1 MERKRMFKLGKL
13 KIPHRK
19 HTAEMKDS
27 RIPTPQSVTLPMSQ
41 YIGAPAI
48 PVVKIND
55 KVCVGTKIAEADGK
69 ISAAIHSPVSGTVK
83 KIGDFLLS
91 NGNTCQAITI
101 ESDGEMTLD
110 PGITPPTVTNAA
122 ELCQAIRES
131 GLVGLGGAG
140 FPTANK
146 LENAISK
153 DIDTIIVNA
162 AECEPYI
169 TIDNRTMLDGT
180 SYVVRGV
187 KIIEEFIPGPQQI
200 IIAIEENKPEAVSKL
215 KAAFEGDSRVRIEV
229 LPSTYPQGAECV
241 LIYNL
246 LGRVVP
252 EGKLPSDIGCVMFN
266 VTSVAFFAHYLET
279 GIPFIW
285 KTVTV
290 DGSAVKSPKNVTAPI
305 GTSIRDILSFVD
317 ADFDDIGKVLYGGP
331 MMGIAAYSLDDPIYK
346 NTGAIIVLNKKDSEP
361 KKEYPCI
368 HCGKCIAHCPVGL
381 NPTAFV
387 KAMKLENKDERAAML
402 EDECVLSCI
411 DCGCCS
417 YVCPSRRPLAENNK
431 LAKNDLKNYRSSK
444 NN

>member
-1 MERKRMFKLGKL
+1 MFKLGKL

-19 HTAEMKDS
+19 HTAEMKDL

-83 KIGDFLLS
+83 KIGDFLLA
-91 NGNTCQAITI
+91 NGKTCQAITI

-110 PGITPPTVTNAA
+110 PGITPPTVTNAT

-153 DIDTIIVNA
+153 DIDTIIVHA

-187 KIIEEFIPGPQQI
+187 KLIEEYIPGSQQI
-200 IIAIEENKPEAVSKL
+200 VIAVEENKPQAVAKL
-215 KAAFEGDSRVRIEV
+215 KAAFEGDAKVRIEV
-229 LPSTYPQGAECV
+229 LPST
-241 LIYNL
+241 
-246 LGRVVP
+246 
-252 EGKLPSDIGCVMFN
+252 
-266 VTSVAFFAHYLET
+266 
-279 GIPFIW
+279 
-285 KTVTV
+285 
-290 DGSAVKSPKNVTAPI
+290 
-305 GTSIRDILSFVD
+305 
-317 ADFDDIGKVLYGGP
+317 
-331 MMGIAAYSLDDPIYK
+331 
-346 NTGAIIVLNKKDSEP
+346 
-361 KKEYPCI
+361 
-368 HCGKCIAHCPVGL
+368 
-381 NPTAFV
+381 
-387 KAMKLENKDERAAML
+387 
-402 EDECVLSCI
+402 
-411 DCGCCS
+411 
-417 YVCPSRRPLAENNK
+417 
-431 LAKNDLKNYRSSK
+431 
-444 NN
+444 

>member
-1 MERKRMFKLGKL
+1 MFKLGKL

-19 HTAEMKDS
+19 HTADMKDS
-27 RIPTPQSVTLPMSQ
+27 RIPTPSTVILPMSQ

-48 PVVKIND
+48 PVVKVND
-55 KVCVGTKIAEADGK
+55 KVCVGTKVAEADGK

-83 KIGDFLLS
+83 KIGDFLLA
-91 NGNTCQAITI
+91 NGKTCQAITI

-110 PGITPPTVTNAA
+110 SGITPPTVTNSE

-153 DIDTIIVNA
+153 NIDTIIVNA

-169 TIDNRTMLDGT
+169 TIDNRTMIDGT
-180 SYVVRGV
+180 DYVVRGV
-187 KIIEEFIPGPQQI
+187 QIIEKYIPGPQKI
-200 IIAIEENKPEAVSKL
+200 IIAVEENKPVAIEKMREAFK
-215 KAAFEGDSRVRIEV
+215 GDAKVEIAV
-229 LPSTYPQGAECV
+229 LPSLYPQGAEGL

-246 LGRVVP
+246 VGKVVP
-252 EGKLPSDIGCVMFN
+252 EGKLPSDVGCVMFN

-279 GIPFIW
+279 GIPFVW

-305 GTSIRDILSFVD
+305 GTSLRDILTFVD
-317 ADFDDIGKVLYGGP
+317 VDFDDIGKVLYGGP

-346 NTGAIIVLNKKDSEP
+346 NTSAVIAINKKDAQP

-368 HCGKCIAHCPVGL
+368 HCGKCVSHCPMGL

-387 KAMKLENKDERAAML
+387 KAMKIENKDERAAAL
-402 EDECVLSCI
+402 ESADVLSCI
-411 DCGCCS
+411 DCGSCS
-417 YVCPSRRPLAENNK
+417 YVCPSRRPLVENNK
-431 LAKNDLKNYRSSK
+431 LAKNDLCKTRSEK
-444 NN
+444 KD

>member
-1 MERKRMFKLGKL
+1 MFKLGKL

-19 HTAEMKDS
+19 HTADMKDS
-27 RIPTPQSVTLPMSQ
+27 RIPTPATVVLPMSQ

-48 PVVKIND
+48 PIVKIND

-91 NGNTCQAITI
+91 NGKTCQAITI
-101 ESDGEMTLD
+101 ESDGEMTVD
-110 PGITPPTVTNAA
+110 PSITPPTVSTPE

-153 DIDTIIVNA
+153 NIDTIIINA

-180 SYVVRGV
+180 DYVARGV
-187 KIIEEFIPGPQQI
+187 DIIEKFIPGPQQI
-200 IIAIEENKPEAVSKL
+200 IIAVEENKPVAIEKL
-215 KAAFEGDSRVRIEV
+215 TEKFKGDSKVKIEV
-229 LPSTYPQGAECV
+229 LPSTYPQGAEGV

-252 EGKLPSDIGCVMFN
+252 EGQLPSDVGCVMFN
-266 VTSVAFFAHYLET
+266 VTSVAYFAYYLET
-279 GIPFIW
+279 GMPFTW

-290 DGSAVKSPKNVTAPI
+290 DGSAVKSPKNVTAPV
-305 GTSIRDILSFVD
+305 GTTLRDILTFVD

-346 NTGAIIVLNKKDSEP
+346 NTSAVIALNKKDSMP
-361 KKEYPCI
+361 KHQYPCI
-368 HCGKCIAHCPVGL
+368 HCGKCVAHCPVGL

-387 KAMKLENKDERAAML
+387 KAMKIENRDERAAAL
-402 EDECVLSCI
+402 ESADVLSCI

-417 YVCPSRRPLAENNK
+417 YVCPSRRPLVENNK
-431 LAKNDLKNYRSSK
+431 LAKNDLRQTRSMK
-444 NN
+444 KD

>member
-1 MERKRMFKLGKL
+1 MFKLGKL

-19 HTAEMKDS
+19 HTADMKDS
-27 RIPTPQSVTLPMSQ
+27 RISTTGSVILPMSQ

-48 PVVKIND
+48 PIVKVND
-55 KVCVGTKIAEADGK
+55 KVCVGTKVAEADGK
-69 ISAAIHSPVSGTVK
+69 VSAAIHSPVSGTVK
-83 KIGDFLLS
+83 KIGDFLLA
-91 NGNTCQAITI
+91 NGKTCQAITI

-110 PGITPPTVTNAA
+110 EAITPPVVNTAE

-153 DIDTIIVNA
+153 QIDTIIING

-180 SYVVRGV
+180 DNVVRGV
-187 KIIEEFIPGPQQI
+187 KIIEEYIPGPQQI
-200 IIAIEENKPEAVSKL
+200 IIAIEKNKPAAIKKMNEAF
-215 KAAFEGDSRVRIEV
+215 AGDPRVRVEV
-229 LPSTYPQGAECV
+229 LPSTYPQGAESV

-246 LGRVVP
+246 TGRIVP
-252 EGKLPSDIGCVMFN
+252 EGKLPSDVGCIMFN
-266 VTSVAFFAHYLET
+266 VTSVAFFSYYLET
-279 GIPFIW
+279 GIPFVW

-305 GTSIRDILSFVD
+305 GTSLRDILTFAD
-317 ADFDDIGKVLYGGP
+317 ADFDDLGKVLYGGP

-346 NTGAIIVLNKKDSEP
+346 NTSAVVALNKADSQP
-361 KKEYPCI
+361 KTEYPCI
-368 HCGKCIAHCPVGL
+368 HCGKCVAHCPVGL
-381 NPTAFV
+381 NPTAFI
-387 KAMKLENKDERAAML
+387 KAMKIDDRNERAAML
-402 EDECVLSCI
+402 ESESILSCT

-417 YVCPSRRPLAENNK
+417 YVCPSRRPLVETNR
-431 LAKNDLKNYRSSK
+431 LAKKDLRETRSMK
-444 NN
+444 KD

>member
-1 MERKRMFKLGKL
+1 MFKLGKL

-19 HTAEMKDS
+19 HTADMKDS
-27 RIPTPQSVTLPMSQ
+27 RIPTPSTVILPMSQ

-48 PVVKIND
+48 PVVKVND
-55 KVCVGTKIAEADGK
+55 KVCVGTKVAEADGK

-83 KIGDFLLS
+83 KIGDFLLA
-91 NGNTCQAITI
+91 NGKTCQAITI

-110 PGITPPTVTNAA
+110 PGITPPTVTNSE

-153 DIDTIIVNA
+153 NIDTIIVNA

-169 TIDNRTMLDGT
+169 TIDNRTMIDGT
-180 SYVVRGV
+180 DYVVRGV
-187 KIIEEFIPGPQQI
+187 QIIEKYIPGPQKI
-200 IIAIEENKPEAVSKL
+200 IIAVEENKPVAIEKMREAFKDDAKVEI
-215 KAAFEGDSRVRIEV
+215 AV
-229 LPSTYPQGAECV
+229 LPSLYPQGAEGL

-246 LGRVVP
+246 VGKVVP
-252 EGKLPSDIGCVMFN
+252 EGKLPSDVGCVMFN

-279 GIPFIW
+279 GIPFVW

-305 GTSIRDILSFVD
+305 GTSLRDILTFVD
-317 ADFDDIGKVLYGGP
+317 VDFDDIGKVLYGGP

-346 NTGAIIVLNKKDSEP
+346 NTSAVIAINKKDAQP

-368 HCGKCIAHCPVGL
+368 HCGKCVAHCPMGL

-387 KAMKLENKDERAAML
+387 KAMKIENKDERAAAL
-402 EDECVLSCI
+402 EDADVLSCI
-411 DCGCCS
+411 DCGSCS
-417 YVCPSRRPLAENNK
+417 YVCPSRRPLVENNK
-431 LAKNDLKNYRSSK
+431 LAKNDLCKTRSEK
-444 NN
+444 KD